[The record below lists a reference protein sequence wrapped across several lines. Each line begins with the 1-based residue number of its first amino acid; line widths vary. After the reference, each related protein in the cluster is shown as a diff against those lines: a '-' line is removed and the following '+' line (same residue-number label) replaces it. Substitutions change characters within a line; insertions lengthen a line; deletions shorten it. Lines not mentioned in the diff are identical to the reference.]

1 MLPEKTKLVLGR
13 GEIYFDRF
21 LGTSRDGERY
31 FGNTPAFRIERQVKR
46 LERMTSY
53 RGQKQQRKG
62 AVISETVSCTMTTD
76 HMATENVALW
86 HGADGASEVVGD
98 ALVPFSETLTVKR
111 DRFYQIG
118 LGENGFGIGHIDSA
132 QVRMTNISGAV
143 LTPGIHYTLERVT
156 GRIHIPTTSPLSDG
170 ATIFV
175 RYFKRP
181 SASTAMTPTGSD
193 VFGALRYVSRNPYG
207 PQVDYF
213 FPQVRLTPRGA
224 VDMKGDEFRQVSFD
238 IEAIRLAPNLPLVY
252 LIVDKTEPLP
262 ITADTALLR
271 ADTTLYRADNGAWE
285 V

>member
-1 MLPEKTKLVLGR
+1 MLPEKPKLVLGR

-31 FGNTPAFRIERQVKR
+31 LGNTPAFRIEREVKR

-53 RGQKQQRKG
+53 RGQKQQRKS
-62 AVISETVSCTMTTD
+62 AVISETISGSITTD
-76 HMATENVALW
+76 HMATENVGLW
-86 HGADGASEVVGD
+86 HGADGESEVAGD
-98 ALVPFSETLTVKR
+98 ALVPFSETLVVKR
-111 DRFYQIG
+111 DRFYQLG
-118 LGENGFGIGHIDSA
+118 LPENGVGLSYIDNA
-132 QVRMTNISGAV
+132 QVRLTNISGVV
-143 LTPGIHYTLERVT
+143 LTPGVHYVLDRTA
-156 GRIHIPTTSPLSDG
+156 GRISIPESSPLSNG

-181 SASTAMTPTGSD
+181 SASTLMKTSGQET
-193 VFGALRYVSRNPYG
+193 FGALRYVSQNPYG

-224 VDMKGDEFRQVSFD
+224 VDMKGDEFRQMSFD

-252 LIVDKTEPLP
+252 LIIDKTEPLP

-271 ADTTLYRADNGAWE
+271 ADTTLYRADIGAWE